1 MDEMK
6 RKNKKKQTKRG
17 KIGKAAELAEK
28 PFMSIEDVLS
38 ELSSQIEQEIP
49 KGTKRFARFAKQ
61 FNKRFGGD
69 KGDYGCAAALSF
81 ALLGAALQM
90 YYFGHNA
97 SVFVEIQGFVEHFV
111 LHDLPRHLAR
121 DRNSAQIVA
130 DLIARKTLPE
140 LADAL
145 QQLDVWSADDVTF
158 AKKLTKVRN
167 GISHKNAILLSKHL
181 GSGKKLHILDTDE
194 LVADADCVPY
204 LLHSIELLAKLCQ
217 ASDMYKKVIQHN
229 AQQSP

>member
-1 MDEMK
+1 MK
-6 RKNKKKQTKRG
+6 RKNRKKQTKRG
-17 KIGKAAELAEK
+17 KIGKAAELTEK
-28 PFMSIEDVLS
+28 PFMPIEDVLA

-49 KGTKRFARFAKQ
+49 KGTKRFERFAKQ

-69 KGDYGCAAALSF
+69 KGDYYGRAAALAF

-90 YYFGHNA
+90 YYIGHNA
-97 SVFVEIQGFVEHFV
+97 SVFVELYGFVERFV
-111 LHDLPRHLAR
+111 LRDLAWYLAR
-121 DRNSAQIVA
+121 DRNSAQIIEG
-130 DLIARKTLPE
+130 LIDRKTLPD

-167 GISHKNAILLSKHL
+167 GIAHKNAILLSKHL

-217 ASDMYKKVIQHN
+217 ASDMYKKVIQQN